1 MRKSRYT
8 DSQILAILKQNENG
22 VAVPEL
28 CREHGMSSAQF
39 YKWRAK
45 FGGMDA
51 SLMKRLKELEDE
63 NKRLK
68 KMYAE
73 ERLVAEIRKEAL
85 EGKVVRPSQRKEMAK
100 NAINRHA
107 ASIRIVCRSLG
118 ISSSC
123 YHYQAKL
130 SSENALVAD
139 WLLRLTETH
148 RRWGFGLCFLY
159 LRNVKGFRW
168 NHKRVYRIYRE
179 LELNLRIK
187 PKQTIKRD
195 KPDALSVPQAINQVW
210 SMDFMSDS
218 LADGRSLRTFN
229 VIDDYNREGLAIDV
243 DLSMPSLRV
252 IRSLEQVIEWRGKPA
267 AIRCDNGP
275 EYISNQLIT
284 WANQHQITI
293 LYIQP
298 GKPTQNAYVER
309 FNRTARHE
317 WLDLHMFE
325 SVEQAQELATNWLWL
340 YNNERPN
347 MAIGGVPPK
356 QLLRAA

>member
-1 MRKSRYT
+1 MAMS
-8 DSQILAILKQNENG
+8 AI
-22 VAVPEL
+22 
-28 CREHGMSSAQF
+28 H
-39 YKWRAK
+39 
-45 FGGMDA
+45 
-51 SLMKRLKELEDE
+51 
-63 NKRLK
+63 
-68 KMYAE
+68 
-73 ERLVAEIRKEAL
+73 
-85 EGKVVRPSQRKEMAK
+85 
-100 NAINRHA
+100 RHA
-107 ASIRIVCRSLG
+107 TSIRIVCRSLG
-118 ISSSC
+118 ISASC

-130 SSENALVAD
+130 SGENAQVAD

-148 RRWGFGLCFLY
+148 KRWGFGLCFLY
-159 LRNVKGFRW
+159 LRNVKGFCW

-187 PKQTIKRD
+187 PKRRIKRD
-195 KPDALSVPQAINQVW
+195 KPDALSVPMAINQVW

-218 LADGRSLRTFN
+218 LTDGRTLRTFN
-229 VIDDYNREGLAIDV
+229 VIDDYNREALAIDV
-243 DLSMPSLRV
+243 DLSMPSTRV

-275 EYISNQLIT
+275 EYISSQLIT
-284 WANQHQITI
+284 WANKHRITI

-325 SVEQAQELATNWLWL
+325 TVEQAQELATNWLWL

-347 MAIGGVPPK
+347 MAIGGIPPK